1 MRRIHQ
7 LLARFQAHL
16 ESIHAIRVEGRVQ
29 DFLLSQELF
38 ARVRPEARVP
48 EELLLQQDDEGLSMG
63 LYIDPGVLEALSRKQ
78 PPLRLLLGEL
88 LPQYCVATEGVSHW
102 LYVSHRAEQGAVSQL
117 ELEVQAE
124 VDKFA
129 SCVLGLWQLDLL
141 RLVRPLRER
150 LYDGVRYFAHLLD
163 DERERYATAN
173 RLARSY
179 AATLEKRFI
188 ARRDLDGFLRELR
201 ASFRLSGG
209 EKYARLATS

>member
-1 MRRIHQ
+1 MGRIHQ

-38 ARVRPEARVP
+38 AQVRGPSPVP
-48 EELLLQQDDEGLSMG
+48 EELLLHEDEEGLSIG
-63 LYIDPGVLEALSRKQ
+63 LYIAPEVLEALSQKQ
-78 PPLRLLLGEL
+78 PPLRMLLGEL
-88 LPQYCVATEGVSHW
+88 LPHYCVATEGVSHW
-102 LYVSHRAEQGAVSQL
+102 LYVNHRAERGPVSQL

-141 RLVRPLRER
+141 RLVRRLRER
-150 LYDGVRYFAHLLD
+150 LYDGVRYFAHLGEA
-163 DERERYATAN
+163 ERERYATAN

-179 AATLEKRFI
+179 AASLERRFI
-188 ARRDLDGFLRELR
+188 ARRDLDGLLRELR
-201 ASFRLSGG
+201 QSFRLSGG
-209 EKYARLATS
+209 EKYAHLATA